1 MLQGHML
8 QGQAGLSGR
17 CGKKQVKLT
26 ASHLITTVR
35 TLSDAITL
43 LGDGDAHPHSALK
56 LHHSTC
62 YNRQNVEIQ
71 PAANWE
77 EDESNIG
84 GILRREFLCAF
95 KLILAFSSENHKFE
109 VRNME
114 ISTISKL

>member
-35 TLSDAITL
+35 TLSDAIAL

-84 GILRREFLCAF
+84 GI
-95 KLILAFSSENHKFE
+95 
-109 VRNME
+109 
-114 ISTISKL
+114 